1 MRLPE
6 SRVGRS
12 VTAPA
17 LQQPTKTATKVSH
30 QVRARQSLGLW
41 IPGDCDVAAT
51 AVVLF
56 TRCGSTHLECRAQ
69 LELMTALAA
78 KRRVSSQYDG
88 DVPAASPFDSPKK
101 WGGSRRVLRAMAG
114 TISFGLAAVY
124 LWCPVHRFPA
134 ARPFQG
140 PFWYNPYA
148 SITTGSVW
156 QKVNLHAHTR
166 AWSGLT
172 NGRGSADDVLR
183 RYRALGYDASPV
195 SNYQTVTRE
204 HGSDSSAL
212 TVYEHGFN
220 VRKVHFLVVDP
231 RHTDWLDYPLLQGR
245 DEEQH
250 RIDRLRAS
258 SALVI
263 IAHPWLRSALA
274 EADVRALTGYTAI
287 EIGSTF
293 GHSDEAWTV
302 ALDAGRPVWGVAN
315 DDAHDVDGPNE
326 SGGFWTMIA
335 APSTDARRLESA
347 LLAGRAYA
355 VFGHSG
361 RADIALTSL
370 SVVGDTLSVAFAGE
384 SATLMLIGPGGRVL
398 EEERGREARWT
409 IPCDAGWVR
418 VVARTATTK
427 LSLEPVLRSE
437 TGALPHV
444 EAGIVPTATLVRR
457 AMAVVLLL
465 LALAPW
471 IGRDALRFA
480 RPGRV
485 RPRLS
490 LRNAA

>member
-1 MRLPE
+1 
-6 SRVGRS
+6 
-12 VTAPA
+12 
-17 LQQPTKTATKVSH
+17 
-30 QVRARQSLGLW
+30 
-41 IPGDCDVAAT
+41 
-51 AVVLF
+51 
-56 TRCGSTHLECRAQ
+56 
-69 LELMTALAA
+69 MTALAA
-78 KRRVSSQYDG
+78 KRRVSARYDDG
-88 DVPAASPFDSPKK
+88 APAASPLDSPAN
-101 WGGSRRVLRAMAG
+101 WLGSRRILRATAG
-114 TISFGLAAVY
+114 TISFGLAALY

-134 ARPFQG
+134 PRSFQG

-148 SITTGSVW
+148 AITPTSAW

-195 SNYQTVTRE
+195 SNYQTVTRA
-204 HGSDSSAL
+204 HGSDSSAI
-212 TVYEHGFN
+212 TVYEQGFN
-220 VRKVHFLVVDP
+220 VRKVHFLAVGP
-231 RHTDWLDYPLLQGR
+231 RRIDYLDYPLLQGR

-274 EADVRALTGYTAI
+274 EADVRVLTGYTAI

-293 GHSDEAWTV
+293 GRSDEAWTV

-315 DDAHDVDGPNE
+315 DDLHDVDGPNE

-335 APSTDARRLESA
+335 APSTDARRLEA
-347 LLAGRAYA
+347 GLLAGRAYA
-355 VFGHSG
+355 VFGHAG
-361 RADIALTSL
+361 HADIALTSL

-384 SATLMLIGPGGRVL
+384 PATLALIGPGGRVIV
-398 EEERGREARWT
+398 EARGREARWT

-437 TGALPHV
+437 TGALPRI
-444 EAGIVPTATLVRR
+444 EAAIVPTATLVRR

-480 RPGRV
+480 RSERV